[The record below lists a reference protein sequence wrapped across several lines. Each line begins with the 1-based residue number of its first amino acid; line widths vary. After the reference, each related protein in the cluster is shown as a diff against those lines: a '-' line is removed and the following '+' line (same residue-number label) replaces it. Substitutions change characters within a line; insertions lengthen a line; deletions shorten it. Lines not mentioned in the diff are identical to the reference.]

1 MLVFN
6 FHICFLY
13 LLFLFFP
20 FSFSTQ
26 QKEIKCF
33 TLGLQQIL
41 FIPLKS
47 QQGQWN
53 QGLNS
58 LTAIPKTHQLNRKS
72 SKQVYAKHTF
82 FLLIN
87 FYFSIPAFLLLRYTI
102 YNVAV
107 TTETV
112 WTKELIQSDMEA
124 QSHKSN
130 PREAETGESESL

>member
-1 MLVFN
+1 MVFN

-13 LLFLFFP
+13 LLFLSFP
-20 FSFSTQ
+20 FSFSSK

-33 TLGLQQIL
+33 TLGRQQML

-53 QGLNS
+53 YGLNS
-58 LTAIPKTHQLNRKS
+58 LTAILKTCQLNSKS
-72 SKQVYAKHTF
+72 SKQVYANHTC
-82 FLLIN
+82 FLLVN

-102 YNVAV
+102 YSVAV

-124 QSHKSN
+124 KSYNSN
-130 PREAETGESESL
+130 PREAQIGESL